1 MNVTPFTR
9 PSKKDKDGNLKVF
22 LRVSFNGKRFLIYT
36 GISSPGELEGTI
48 FTKTDINRTAKI
60 NRL

>member
-36 GISSPGELEGTI
+36 GISSPGEL
-48 FTKTDINRTAKI
+48 
-60 NRL
+60 